1 MPSPGAY
8 ARADEAVPGG
18 DQPPGRPGGSAPPA
32 VASLRPGVA
41 LLLLAVAA
49 MAAAAI
55 FAAWRT
61 GWPSAVFGPRKAARV
76 SAAPTRPGSSQT
88 PGRPASPRQQQ
99 AADSLA
105 SLLAQSVSDRSA
117 VNDAYNDVMQCGAGL
132 EQDVQTFRNAVT
144 SRQRLV
150 NQLAGLPSQ
159 SALSPLM
166 LQDLAGAWRE
176 SSQAD
181 SDYAGWAQDQI
192 SAGCTANST
201 SDPNYAAAD
210 NPNLQATAD
219 KTAFTSLWDPLA
231 ARYGLTAYQQDN
243 L

>member
-1 MPSPGAY
+1 M
-8 ARADEAVPGG
+8 
-18 DQPPGRPGGSAPPA
+18 
-32 VASLRPGVA
+32 ASRRPGVA
-41 LLLLAVAA
+41 LLLLAVTA

-55 FAAWRT
+55 FVAWRT

-76 SAAPTRPGSSQT
+76 TAAPSRPGSSQT
-88 PGRPASPRQQQ
+88 PGMPASPRQQE

-105 SLLAQSVSDRSA
+105 SLLAQSVSDRNA
-117 VNDAYNDVMQCGAGL
+117 VNDAYNDVMRCGPDL
-132 EQDVQTFRNAVT
+132 EQDVQTFRSAVT

-150 NQLAGLPSQ
+150 NQLAMLPSQ
-159 SALSPLM
+159 SALSPQM

-181 SDYAGWAQDQI
+181 SDYAAWAQDQI
-192 SAGCTANST
+192 SAGCTPNST
-201 SDPNYAAAD
+201 SDPDYAAAD

-219 KTAFTSLWDPLA
+219 KTAFISLWDPLA
-231 ARYGLTAYQQDN
+231 AQYGLMAYQQNN